1 MPPVALMKVRMT
13 AAESARIRERDADDF
28 LDASLPSRPAGL
40 LSWYGDLVAAEM
52 QRALRADGSELGPV
66 VANYPSRPGKRLRP
80 ALLLATC
87 EAFGGDVRDALPA
100 AVSLEL
106 MHNAFLVHD
115 DIEDASA
122 RRRGAPALHVEHG
135 IPVAIHAGD
144 TLAVRA
150 VLPLLDQPRLS
161 HSLVQRVT
169 REFFDTASRTL
180 EGQSMELAWRREATR
195 VLELDD
201 YLRLVLNKSCWYTTI
216 YPLRAGCL
224 IGSRGSVGLG
234 PVTRFGFLLGA
245 AFQVRDDV
253 LDVAG
258 DPGTHGKERLS
269 DLREG
274 KQTLLLIHLKQVATA
289 DERAWLETFLQQP
302 PDERRAADIDTVYAL
317 MQEHDCIETA
327 SAWADGL
334 AAGARAALAP
344 AFERA
349 RSRFHVRFIEELIE
363 FAVVRPN

>member
-1 MPPVALMKVRMT
+1 
-13 AAESARIRERDADDF
+13 
-28 LDASLPSRPAGL
+28 
-40 LSWYGDLVAAEM
+40 
-52 QRALRADGSELGPV
+52 
-66 VANYPSRPGKRLRP
+66 
-80 ALLLATC
+80 
-87 EAFGGDVRDALPA
+87 
-100 AVSLEL
+100 

-122 RRRGAPALHVEHG
+122 RRRGAPTLHVEHG

-144 TLAVRA
+144 ALAVRA

-180 EGQSMELAWRREATR
+180 EGQSMELAWRRDATR
-195 VLELDD
+195 VLDLDD

-234 PVTRFGFLLGA
+234 PITRFGFLLGA

-274 KQTLLLIHLKQVATA
+274 KQTLAPHPLEAGRDTRRARAGSMRSCGNPPPNAT
-289 DERAWLETFLQQP
+289 
-302 PDERRAADIDTVYAL
+302 AADIDTVYSA
-317 MQEHDCIETA
+317 HAAARHA
-327 SAWADGL
+327 SKPRRRGPTDSPL
-334 AAGARAALAP
+334 GARTALAP

-363 FAVVRPN
+363 FAVVRPS